1 MDMDNYTI
9 DSKLYVTPNKVQL
22 IIKMIL
28 NIAIVLQS
36 VYTIYVTVSRGFNII
51 VVTSLGLA
59 VVIVFGINSSFKA
72 KYEFAILDIEVDS
85 EKAIFCYHNISVG
98 FYRGDYR
105 YEIKRDSVANI
116 EYSKQLNALRLAG
129 EFVRYAKNNCES
141 VNELVVYSSDE
152 TNKII
157 NSIETRFEFKVNVLE

>member
-1 MDMDNYTI
+1 MDNYTI
-9 DSKLYVTPNKVQL
+9 NSKLYVTPNKVQL

-28 NIAIVLQS
+28 NVAIIIQFV
-36 VYTIYVTVSRGFNII
+36 YVTYRIISRGFDILVI
-51 VVTSLGLA
+51 SSFGLA
-59 VVIVFGINSSFKA
+59 VVIVFSINSAFKA

-85 EKAIFCYHNISVG
+85 EQAIFCYHNISVG
-98 FYRGDYR
+98 LYRGDYR

-116 EYSKQLNALRLAG
+116 EYSKQLNALRFAG

>member
-1 MDMDNYTI
+1 MDNYTI

-28 NIAIVLQS
+28 NVAIIIQFV
-36 VYTIYVTVSRGFNII
+36 YVTYRIISRGFDILVI
-51 VVTSLGLA
+51 SSFGLA
-59 VVIVFGINSSFKA
+59 VVIVFSINSAFKA

-85 EKAIFCYHNISVG
+85 EQAIFCYHNISVG
-98 FYRGDYR
+98 LYRGDYR

-116 EYSKQLNALRLAG
+116 EYSKQLNALRFAG